1 MKKMIVGRLFV
12 WLGAGAFALGIRYGI
27 AGNPFSEFIQYAIAM
42 FAMSYGINQIVKG
55 GQEVE

>member
-12 WLGAGAFALGIRYGI
+12 WFGAGSFAVGIRYGV
-27 AGNPFSEFIQYAIAM
+27 AVNPFSEFIQYVMAM

-55 GQEVE
+55 GKEV

>member
-12 WLGAGAFALGIRYGI
+12 WFGAGSFAVGIRYGV
-27 AGNPFSEFIQYAIAM
+27 AGNPFSEFIQYVMAM

-55 GQEVE
+55 GKEV